1 MGISSLYFT
10 DVGPFEE
17 ITLEFDDQVN
27 VFTGPII
34 PKINRPMGVGGVVGL
49 PVRCSGQIPSVRSR
63 PVATEVFDN
72 RACSRTPWGYPHS
85 T

>member
-17 ITLEFDDQVN
+17 ITLEFDEQVN

-34 PKINRPMGVGGVVGL
+34 PEN
-49 PVRCSGQIPSVRSR
+49 QPSYG
-63 PVATEVFDN
+63 
-72 RACSRTPWGYPHS
+72 C
-85 T
+85 